1 MKKSRSGT
9 RLICLAVV
17 LVILLSFSLL
27 AVAQIPSPALL
38 VLEKS
43 DSTLAIVDP
52 ATLKVVARVPA
63 GPDPHEVIGSDD
75 GKLAYIS
82 NYGGEGSALNTI
94 SVIDLVALKP
104 LPAIDLGALYSP
116 HGLAFAGGKLY
127 FTAETSKA
135 IGRYDPATHR
145 VDWILG
151 TGQDRTHMI
160 AVSRSLDQ
168 IVTSN
173 VSSGT
178 ISILEQVAAK
188 GGYGPPLSANGP
200 DGSQPHPPQP
210 PPSNVVPRKTW
221 EVTNVPAGHG
231 SEGFD
236 VSPDGKEIWVANAQ
250 DGTATII
257 DVASKK
263 VTATVAIS
271 VKGANRLKFT
281 PDGEQVLISG
291 LGSRGDNSPSG
302 GNLEV
307 LDAVSRKSIKLLRLG
322 GGSAGILIPPTGDRA
337 YVAVSAKGNIAVVD
351 LKTLE
356 VVARISG
363 GDQPDGMAWVVGK

>member
-9 RLICLAVV
+9 RLICLPVT
-17 LVILLSFSLL
+17 LRLLMSLQ

-63 GPDPHEVIGSDD
+63 GPDPHEVIATDD
-75 GKLAYIS
+75 GKFAYVS

-94 SVIDLVALKP
+94 SVIDLVAAKP
-104 LPAIDLGALYSP
+104 LPAIDLGALHSP

-160 AVSRSLDQ
+160 AVSKSLDQ

-188 GGYGPPLSANGP
+188 GGYGPPQANAP
-200 DGSQPHPPQP
+200 FDSQPHPPP
-210 PPSNVVPRKTW
+210 PPPGGGVLRKTW
-221 EVTNVPAGHG
+221 EVTNVAAGHG

-250 DGTATII
+250 DGTISII
-257 DVASKK
+257 DVAGKG
-263 VTATVAIS
+263 VTATVPIS

-281 PDGEQVLISG
+281 TDGKNVLISG
-291 LGSRGDNSPSG
+291 LGSRGDDSTSG

-307 LDAVSRKSIKLLRLG
+307 LDAVSRKSIKLLYLG

-356 VVARISG
+356 VVARISAG
-363 GDQPDGMAWVVGK
+363 NQPDGMAWAVRK